1 MNSNSQKLA
10 CANKESVGTDLQSKM
25 VLNMYNVRE
34 YATLHQQNCYTYIHV
49 QDIVRLLQ
57 VCNQEISYSFK
68 YHNCEQLYKIQA
80 SNQT

>member
-10 CANKESVGTDLQSKM
+10 CANKESVGADLSKM
-25 VLNMYNVRE
+25 VLNMYNIRE
-34 YATLHQQNCYTYIHV
+34 DATLHRQNCYPYIHE
-49 QDIVRLLQ
+49 QDTVRLLQ
-57 VCNQEISYSFK
+57 VCNQEISHSFK

>member
-10 CANKESVGTDLQSKM
+10 CANKESVGSDLSKM
-25 VLNMYNVRE
+25 VLNMYNVKE
-34 YATLHQQNCYTYIHV
+34 DATLHRQNCCTHMYKILSDFFRYVIKK
-49 QDIVRLLQ
+49 
-57 VCNQEISYSFK
+57 ISHSSK